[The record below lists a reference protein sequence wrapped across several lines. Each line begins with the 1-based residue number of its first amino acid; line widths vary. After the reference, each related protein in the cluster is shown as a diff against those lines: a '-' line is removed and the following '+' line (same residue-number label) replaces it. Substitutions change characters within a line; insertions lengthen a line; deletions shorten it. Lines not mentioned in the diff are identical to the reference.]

1 MSGSRSRSTSANGS
15 FLNADGCPVFHA
27 DTFGGDAGGTD
38 NGKDHLWRYY
48 EPSTV
53 TWNGCLAAGKP
64 ATVEF
69 VQVVDIFSYKVK
81 VYNLGTHH
89 LRPTWWSGTP
99 WAPV

>member
-1 MSGSRSRSTSANGS
+1 MRPEYVWVKIKVDQPNGS
-15 FLNADGCPVFHA
+15 FLNAEAVPLFHA

-69 VQVVDIFSYKVK
+69 VRD
-81 VYNLGTHH
+81 
-89 LRPTWWSGTP
+89 R
-99 WAPV
+99 